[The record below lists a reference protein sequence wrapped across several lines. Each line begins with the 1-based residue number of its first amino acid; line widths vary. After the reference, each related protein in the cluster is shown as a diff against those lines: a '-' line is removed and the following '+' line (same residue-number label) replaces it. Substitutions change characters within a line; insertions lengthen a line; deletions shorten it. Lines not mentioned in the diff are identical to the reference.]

1 MDDQLI
7 ITIEY
12 ETAPRAD
19 DFGELFVALARDY
32 KDMTKGRVLVV
43 SSIHQGS
50 IWATLTDWALV
61 AAPYIK
67 DVVEFAKGAKALTD
81 FGKLLKEQINGA
93 KSPEPKKLGQPRR
106 RKKTGHRS
114 LEAIVKIAAE
124 KGRAVRVKHTSANGE
139 TLEVEMPGETAI
151 LIREE
156 ALSSAA
162 EHREDILSERLP
174 RAQAA
179 LPDVKRALGQLYS
192 STAADLSVSEAQ
204 AVIDVV
210 VEVLQGAGLG
220 YILPQ
225 IAADLSNRG
234 FLTLTSALAA
244 KLNQSR
250 GEQEPPLTSG

>member
-12 ETAPRAD
+12 ETAPRTD
-19 DFGELFVALARDY
+19 DLGELFVALARDY
-32 KDMTKGRVLVV
+32 KDMTKGRVLVI

-61 AAPYIK
+61 AAPYLK
-67 DVVEFAKGAKALTD
+67 DAVEFAKGAKALAD
-81 FGKLLKEQINGA
+81 FGKLLKEQITSA
-93 KSPEPKKLGQPRR
+93 KSPEPKKRGQPRR

-114 LEAIVKIAAE
+114 LEAIVKLAADN
-124 KGRAVRVKHTSANGE
+124 GRAVRVKHTSAKGE
-139 TLEVEMPGETAI
+139 TLEVEMSGETAI

-156 ALSSAA
+156 ALSAAA
-162 EHREDILSERLP
+162 EPREDISERPP

-179 LPDVKRALGQLYS
+179 SPDVNKAFGQLYS
-192 STAADLSVSEAQ
+192 PTAAGLSVSEAQ

-210 VEVLQGAGLG
+210 VDVLQGAGLG

-225 IAADLSNRG
+225 IAADLSNKG
-234 FLTLTSALAA
+234 FLTLASALAA

-250 GEQEPPLTSG
+250 GEQEPPLRST